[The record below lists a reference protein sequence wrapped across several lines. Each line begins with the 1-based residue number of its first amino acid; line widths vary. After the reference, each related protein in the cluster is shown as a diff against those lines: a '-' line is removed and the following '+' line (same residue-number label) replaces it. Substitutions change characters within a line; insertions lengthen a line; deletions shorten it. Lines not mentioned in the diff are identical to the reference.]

1 METDSI
7 RSSGENTV
15 VDIWIDG
22 KMRSVSVSGE
32 AIAALLRLAPD
43 KAAALGDEDRREFVR
58 THLDVVVTM
67 ARERLLGM
75 DPGAHAVAIEAGPG
89 RGQAGAQANDRRGG
103 DRRKGDRRKA
113 NLGPPASGDRRR

>member
-7 RSSGENTV
+7 RTSGENTV

-43 KAAALGDEDRREFVR
+43 RAAALGDEDRREFVR
-58 THLDVVVTM
+58 THLDVVVNM
-67 ARERLLGM
+67 ARDRLRDM
-75 DPGAHAVAIEAGPG
+75 DPGAIAVVIDAGPG
-89 RGQAGAQANDRRGG
+89 RGQAGVQAGDRRSG

-113 NLGPPASGDRRR
+113 NLGPPASGERRR

>member
-7 RSSGENTV
+7 RTSGENTV

-32 AIAALLRLAPD
+32 AIAALLRLTPER
-43 KAAALGDEDRREFVR
+43 AAALGDEDRVEFVR
-58 THLDVVVTM
+58 THLDLVVNM
-67 ARERLLGM
+67 ARDRLRDM
-75 DPGAHAVAIEAGPG
+75 DSGAHAIAIDAGAG
-89 RGQAGAQANDRRGG
+89 RGQAGVQAGERRNG

-113 NLGPPASGDRRR
+113 NLGPPASGERRR